1 MALPIITSGAPIP
14 SLVTE
19 NTAAA
24 AGYPHDD
31 DLVLRYNTQAGNV
44 NTDNAFNNDESFY
57 KALPLGNGRIGAM
70 VYGNCPNELIDI
82 NECTIWSSGPGSN
95 NKEGGA
101 NHIKEIQDLIKTAN
115 TTMPTAL

>member
-1 MALPIITSGAPIP
+1 MKLKSTRKFLSVFISACMALPMVTGGAPI
-14 SLVTE
+14 SKLTAE

-24 AGYPHDD
+24 AEYPHDD

-82 NECTIWSSGPGSN
+82 NECNVWS
-95 NKEGGA
+95 
-101 NHIKEIQDLIKTAN
+101 
-115 TTMPTAL
+115 